1 MLFQKWKQDMRRI
14 VKLLLS
20 AAFWAGLWLWN
31 TLRRAAGRELPGTCV
46 VLYYH
51 AVTAENR
58 ARFARQMD
66 DLKRWAKPIAADTTN
81 ALATGVHH
89 AVVTFDDAFQSTA
102 ENAIPELIQRGIPST
117 IFAPTGYGGRHPSW
131 TENPDYEDRDEVVMS
146 GEQLR
151 RISSDLTSVESHTVT
166 HPRLHLL
173 IEADA
178 RRELAESKHWLEA
191 QLGHEIRFL
200 SFPYGQYNAQLV
212 EWSRQAGY
220 KRVFTT
226 MPRPAYSE
234 PDEYV
239 TGRVPIRPGDWRL
252 EFQLKVLGA
261 YSWLP
266 VALAV
271 KRYMHLLLAGRQNRQ
286 ADRQVA

>member
-20 AAFWAGLWLWN
+20 AAFWAGLWLWK

-66 DLKRWAKPIAADTTN
+66 ELKRWAKPIAADATN
-81 ALATGVHH
+81 SLASGVHH

-102 ENAIPELIQRGIPST
+102 ENAIPELIRRGIPST
-117 IFAPTGYGGRHPSW
+117 IFAPTGYVGQHPSW
-131 TENPDYEDRDEVVMS
+131 TEQQDYEDRDEVVMS
-146 GEQLR
+146 AEQLR

-166 HPRLHLL
+166 HLRLHLL
-173 IEADA
+173 VESDA

-191 QLGHEIRFL
+191 QLGREIKFL
-200 SFPYGQYNAQLV
+200 SFPYGQYNTQLI

-226 MPRPAYSE
+226 MPQGAYSE
-234 PDEYV
+234 PGEYV
-239 TGRVPIRPGDWRL
+239 TGRVPIRPSDWRL
-252 EFQLKVLGA
+252 EFRLKVLGG

-266 VALAV
+266 FAFAL
-271 KRYMHLLLAGRQNRQ
+271 RDYMNLLLAGRRHPT
-286 ADRQVA
+286 AYRQVA